1 MSESAH
7 SPKNATLIGLLAP
20 LCWGMSVG
28 LIRSVTEQFEFAA
41 GMALLTWTAVIILF
55 FILGLPDLKKFP
67 KKFLFLGIPSANV
80 YTVFFGLSMYLSDG
94 GRQTV
99 EVGMVN
105 YLWPCLTVLFAS
117 LFNGQ
122 KARWW
127 LWPGVIVSFIGI
139 MLVLGGE
146 QGIDLAGIAGRFRHN
161 PWSYLFAL
169 AGAVMWGAYSNFTRA
184 WSNGQNPTLIVF
196 IIDAA
201 IFTALWACGY
211 GSISGVSFNGWLSMV
226 LGALAMAVPCAA
238 WTYGVSKGNIT
249 ILAIASYF
257 TPVLSCVF
265 ASLWIGASLTA
276 SFWLGVAVIVAGSL
290 LCWSST
296 VLYC

>member
-1 MSESAH
+1 MTSFLSAN
-7 SPKNATLIGLLAP
+7 KATLIGLIAP

-28 LIRSVTEQFEFAA
+28 LIRSVTEQFNFAA
-41 GMALLTWTAVIILF
+41 GMALLTWVAVLILYF
-55 FILGLPDLKKFP
+55 MLGLPDLKKFP
-67 KKFLFLGIPSANV
+67 KKFLLLGIPSANV
-80 YTVFFGLSMYLSDG
+80 YTIFFGLSMYLSEG

-105 YLWPCLTVLFAS
+105 YLWPCLTVLFAAM
-117 LFNGQ
+117 FNGQ

-127 LWPGVIVSFIGI
+127 LLPGVIVSFFGI

-146 QGIDLAGIAGRFRHN
+146 QGLDLAGIAGRFQQN
-161 PWSYLFAL
+161 PASYLCAF

-196 IIDAA
+196 IIDAL
-201 IFTALWACGY
+201 IFTGLWACGY
-211 GSISGVSFNGWLSMV
+211 GSLESASLTGWLSMV

-265 ASLWIGASLTA
+265 ASLWIGARLTA
-276 SFWLGVAVIVAGSL
+276 SFWMGVAVIVFGSL

-296 VLYC
+296 VARR